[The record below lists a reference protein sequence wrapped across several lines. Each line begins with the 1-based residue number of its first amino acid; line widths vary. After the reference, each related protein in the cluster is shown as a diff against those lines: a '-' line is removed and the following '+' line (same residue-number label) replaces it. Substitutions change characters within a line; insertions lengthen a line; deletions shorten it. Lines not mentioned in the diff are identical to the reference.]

1 MKKNIKN
8 LALLLSAALI
18 LSSCIGSFQLTNKIK
33 NWNDNIGDKWINE
46 VVFLAFHIVPVYEV
60 CIFAD
65 AVVFNS
71 VEFWTGER
79 LVASSGQRKMIK
91 NSFGK
96 DVEIK
101 TLNNGYLFSDGNSS
115 IKVIYDA
122 DQKTWK
128 AEIDN
133 KSTDLIKFVDDNNAQ
148 LFMAD
153 GEVLD
158 VTLDEQGVEMARAHI
173 ANSISMGK

>member
-1 MKKNIKN
+1 
-8 LALLLSAALI
+8 
-18 LSSCIGSFQLTNKIK
+18 
-33 NWNDNIGDKWINE
+33 
-46 VVFLAFHIVPVYEV
+46 
-60 CIFAD
+60 
-65 AVVFNS
+65 
-71 VEFWTGER
+71 
-79 LVASSGQRKMIK
+79 MIK

-158 VTLDEQGVEMARAHI
+158 VTLDEQGVEMARNHI

>member
-1 MKKNIKN
+1 MKKTLKHLTLV
-8 LALLLSAALI
+8 LAAALV
-18 LSSCIGSFQLTNKIK
+18 LSSCIGPFTLTNRVKD
-33 NWNDNIGDKWINE
+33 WNENIGSKFVNE

-65 AVVFNS
+65 AIVFNS

-79 LVASSGQRKMIK
+79 LVASAGERKMIK

-158 VTLDEQGVEMARAHI
+158 VTLDEQGVEMARTHI
-173 ANSISMGK
+173 ANSISLGK

>member
-1 MKKNIKN
+1 MKKFLKHLTLV
-8 LALLLSAALI
+8 LAAALV
-18 LSSCIGSFQLTNKIK
+18 LSSCIGPFTLTNRVKD
-33 NWNDNIGDKWINE
+33 WNENIGSKFVNE

-65 AVVFNS
+65 AIVFNS

-79 LVASSGQRKMIK
+79 LVASAGERKMIK

-158 VTLDEQGVEMARAHI
+158 VTLDEQGVEMARNHI
-173 ANSISMGK
+173 ANSITMGK

>member
-1 MKKNIKN
+1 MKKFLKHLTLV
-8 LALLLSAALI
+8 LAASFV
-18 LSSCIGSFQLTNKIK
+18 LSSCIGPFTLTNRVKD
-33 NWNDNIGDKWINE
+33 WNENIGSKFVNE

-65 AVVFNS
+65 AIVFNS

-79 LVASSGQRKMIK
+79 LVASAGERKMIK

-158 VTLDEQGVEMARAHI
+158 VTLDEQGVEMARNHI
-173 ANSISMGK
+173 ASSISMGK

>member
-18 LSSCIGSFQLTNKIK
+18 LSSCIGSFQLTNKVK

-71 VEFWTGER
+71 GE
-79 LVASSGQRKMIK
+79 K
-91 NSFGK
+91 
-96 DVEIK
+96 
-101 TLNNGYLFSDGNSS
+101 
-115 IKVIYDA
+115 
-122 DQKTWK
+122 
-128 AEIDN
+128 
-133 KSTDLIKFVDDNNAQ
+133 
-148 LFMAD
+148 
-153 GEVLD
+153 
-158 VTLDEQGVEMARAHI
+158 
-173 ANSISMGK
+173 

>member
-79 LVASSGQRKMIK
+79 LVASSGERKMIK

-101 TLNNGYLFSDGNSS
+101 TLNNGYLFSVGNSS
-115 IKVIYDA
+115 FKVIYDA

-158 VTLDEQGVEMARAHI
+158 VTLDEQGVEMARNHI
-173 ANSISMGK
+173 ANSITMGK